1 MPKPRR
7 SIEFQVTGRYALFT
21 DPLSKVGGEKCS
33 YHVPTYEAL
42 KGIAK
47 SIYWKPTL
55 IWVIDEVRVMKRI
68 RTQTKGVKP
77 LDLGGGNSLAI
88 YTFLADVQYQ
98 VRAHFEWNEHRPELS
113 DDRIEAKH
121 HAIAQRMIDR
131 GGRQDVFL
139 GTGLGPRAYA
149 IIGQGT
155 ISRIIESKPEELRL
169 FLEEAA
175 GVSKY
180 KERRRETENR
190 LKDTRENLTRV
201 EDILRELNNNLDKL
215 EKQAEV
221 ATRYHGLQEQGTLK
235 LHQLWFLKHRDAATE
250 ESRIKLAVLEA
261 TNALEGRMAELR
273 AVEAELEH
281 VRQDHYAVS
290 DELHAAQGVLAEANL
305 EVSRLEERIRYVVEG
320 RQRVEQR
327 LAELKGQNDQWA
339 ERKAA
344 AEFELEELAEK
355 MMAAEEQAEILAA
368 QAEELAGNVPSLEDA
383 VRAATQRGG
392 EMSKELG

>member
-121 HAIAQRMIDR
+121 HAIVQRMVDR
-131 GGRQDVFL
+131 GGRQDIFL
-139 GTGLGPRAYA
+139 GTRDCQGYVQACEFGAGAGELDDAGELAFGLMFHGFDYPDET
-149 IIGQGT
+149 GGT
-155 ISRIIESKPEELRL
+155 
-169 FLEEAA
+169 
-175 GVSKY
+175 
-180 KERRRETENR
+180 
-190 LKDTRENLTRV
+190 
-201 EDILRELNNNLDKL
+201 
-215 EKQAEV
+215 
-221 ATRYHGLQEQGTLK
+221 
-235 LHQLWFLKHRDAATE
+235 
-250 ESRIKLAVLEA
+250 
-261 TNALEGRMAELR
+261 
-273 AVEAELEH
+273 
-281 VRQDHYAVS
+281 
-290 DELHAAQGVLAEANL
+290 ELHARFWRPTMVNGVIRFSHPQDCTERRFVRSMSVKAFGLNQDIRPVDADASEMG
-305 EVSRLEERIRYVVEG
+305 VS
-320 RQRVEQR
+320 
-327 LAELKGQNDQWA
+327 A
-339 ERKAA
+339 
-344 AEFELEELAEK
+344 
-355 MMAAEEQAEILAA
+355 
-368 QAEELAGNVPSLEDA
+368 
-383 VRAATQRGG
+383 
-392 EMSKELG
+392 

>member
-139 GTGLGPRAYA
+139 GTRDCQGYVQACEFGSGAGELDDAGELAFGLMFHGFDYP
-149 IIGQGT
+149 GETGGT
-155 ISRIIESKPEELRL
+155 
-169 FLEEAA
+169 
-175 GVSKY
+175 
-180 KERRRETENR
+180 
-190 LKDTRENLTRV
+190 
-201 EDILRELNNNLDKL
+201 
-215 EKQAEV
+215 
-221 ATRYHGLQEQGTLK
+221 
-235 LHQLWFLKHRDAATE
+235 
-250 ESRIKLAVLEA
+250 
-261 TNALEGRMAELR
+261 
-273 AVEAELEH
+273 
-281 VRQDHYAVS
+281 
-290 DELHAAQGVLAEANL
+290 ELHARFWRPTMVNGVVRFSHPQNCIERRFVRSMSVKPFGLNQNIRPVDADAREMG
-305 EVSRLEERIRYVVEG
+305 VS
-320 RQRVEQR
+320 
-327 LAELKGQNDQWA
+327 A
-339 ERKAA
+339 
-344 AEFELEELAEK
+344 
-355 MMAAEEQAEILAA
+355 
-368 QAEELAGNVPSLEDA
+368 
-383 VRAATQRGG
+383 
-392 EMSKELG
+392 